1 MKRLHSLHIG
11 QLVGIGLGLI
21 LLLALLIALGLIS
34 AYAITK
40 QQSVV
45 IQTRGEVES
54 LAQELEILSAQRSD
68 YLRRYLNGE
77 DDALLDNYYSHEIA
91 FESIFDK
98 IALLLVTNQERQA
111 LQAVDS
117 AEAGV
122 DNKAQEALLLYN
134 SSFPAAARLLW
145 ANEGS
150 RAQDSLVWA
159 IESLRQTQGDTSSRI
174 IERAR
179 SIENLA
185 LTTAIIFVI
194 LALIAGLT
202 ASVFITRTIAA
213 PLAGLVKTVNILG
226 SDLTTRVQI
235 SGPQEIVFLGETI
248 NEMAASLLT
257 SEQALQQ
264 HRDRLEKELSLA
276 SQMQVSFLP
285 SVLPPLPGWEWAIY
299 WQPAR
304 ELGGDFYTHIHLD
317 QGRHGLAVGDVNGKG
332 ASAAMAGALS
342 VGLLEANAP
351 VHPHPE
357 ALLNKLNEDLYLRFR
372 SQRMNV
378 ACCYLI
384 VDERSTNLVVANAG
398 LIYPYLR
405 RGDKLIEIQAS
416 GMPLG
421 AWPNFVYTSKT
432 LSLCPGDLLF
442 LSSDGLVEAKNGQD
456 HLFGFDRF
464 QAELAKVP
472 ANTDAQM
479 ALNLLINAVKSFTGP
494 VELHDDLT
502 LIVGRFVGS
511 SRTI

>member
-1 MKRLHSLHIG
+1 MKRLHSLRLG
-11 QLVGIGLGLI
+11 QLIGLGFGLI

-40 QQSVV
+40 QQGVV

-68 YLRRYLNGE
+68 YLRRYLNNEGDTFLE
-77 DDALLDNYYSHEIA
+77 NYYSHEIA
-91 FESIFDK
+91 FEAIFDK
-98 IALLLVTNQERQA
+98 IAPLLVTGEEQQA
-111 LQAVDS
+111 LQAVAS
-117 AEAGV
+117 AETGV
-122 DNKAQEALLLYN
+122 DKKAQETLLLHN
-134 SSFPAAARLLW
+134 SGFPAASRLLW
-145 ANEGS
+145 ANEGG
-150 RAQDSLVWA
+150 RAQDSLVRA
-159 IESLRQTQGDTSSRI
+159 IERLRQTQGDSSTQI

-179 SIENLA
+179 AIENLA
-185 LTTAIIFVI
+185 LTTAILFAI

-213 PLAGLVKTVNILG
+213 PLAGLVKTVTMLG
-226 SDLTTRVQI
+226 SDLTTRVQT
-235 SGPQEIVFLGETI
+235 SGPQEIAFLGETI
-248 NEMAASLLT
+248 NEMAAQLLT

-264 HRDRLEKELSLA
+264 HHDRLEKELSLA

-285 SVLPPLPGWEWAIY
+285 SVLPSLHGWEWAIY

-304 ELGGDFYTHIHLD
+304 ELGGDFYTHIHLE
-317 QGRHGLAVGDVNGKG
+317 QGRYGLAIGDVNGKG

-351 VHPHPE
+351 AHLHPE
-357 ALLNKLNEDLYLRFR
+357 DLLNKLNADLYVRFH

-384 VDERSTNLVVANAG
+384 VDESSTNLVVANAG
-398 LIYPYLR
+398 LVYPYLR

-421 AWPNFVYTSKT
+421 AWPNFVYKAKT

-442 LSSDGLVEAKNGQD
+442 LSSDGLVEAKDSQNE
-456 HLFGFDRF
+456 LFGFERF

-472 ANTDAQM
+472 ANTEAQV
-479 ALNLLINAVKSFTGP
+479 ALNRLIKAVKTFTGP

-502 LIVGRFVGS
+502 LIVGRFVGQAML
-511 SRTI
+511 